1 MFITSIEEGGYRPYE
16 FKDDIQLSVVF
27 ERDLDLHRVDR
38 EVYSVLDLLGDVGGL
53 YEATKMIC
61 FTILYLTN
69 FMSFENYL
77 VSELFKKDL
86 NTESKTDKK

>member
-61 FTILYLTN
+61 FTILCVLFDT
-69 FMSFENYL
+69 
-77 VSELFKKDL
+77 SEQRARVAIPVVKI
-86 NTESKTDKK
+86 SI